1 MKKKRWF
8 KALALRRIGQNL
20 TLPCDARY
28 MSGHVQDF
36 QAQARNQASE
46 LLEAIAT
53 AESIIIG
60 TIERECE
67 ALRTDRMLAAEALH
81 LRLCDA
87 ARLYLHATKAA
98 RASLTIM
105 GQLLPG
111 ISDAFE
117 ERRAAFAS
125 VLRVELAVLAAE
137 RAAAAASRRQAPAA
151 PEPALRVA
159 WKATPQ
165 RPAFRVVPG
174 RREDRSVPTS
184 SPTRLWSRR

>member
-1 MKKKRWF
+1 
-8 KALALRRIGQNL
+8 
-20 TLPCDARY
+20 

-36 QAQARNQASE
+36 RAQARNQASE
-46 LLEAIAT
+46 LLQAIAT
-53 AESIIIG
+53 TESIIVG

-98 RASLTIM
+98 RASLAIM

-125 VLRVELAVLAAE
+125 VLRVQLAVLTAE
-137 RAAAAASRRQAPAA
+137 RAAVTAARRQAPTT
-151 PEPALRVA
+151 PEPVRRVA

-174 RREDRSVPTS
+174 HREERSVSTS
-184 SPTRLWSRR
+184 SAPRLWSRR